1 MDGGEAGWG
10 EGKLGQGLGALKRG
24 EVGTPLQTKH
34 DKVLGKAP
42 DKAELF
48 AENLRN
54 LILITQ
60 VSFYLLSLLE
70 LI

>member
-1 MDGGEAGWG
+1 MGTGQAGSRVG
-10 EGKLGQGLGALKRG
+10 CLKKRG
-24 EVGTPLQTKH
+24 GLEPLYKLSMTKCLE
-34 DKVLGKAP
+34 KLL

>member
-1 MDGGEAGWG
+1 MGTGQAGSRVG
-10 EGKLGQGLGALKRG
+10 CLKKRG
-24 EVGTPLQTKH
+24 GGGLEPLYKLSMTKCLE
-34 DKVLGKAP
+34 KLL

>member
-1 MDGGEAGWG
+1 MGWG
-10 EGKLGQGLGALKRG
+10 QGKLGQGLGALKRG
-24 EVGTPLQTKH
+24 GGLEPLYKLSMTKCLE
-34 DKVLGKAP
+34 KLL

>member
-1 MDGGEAGWG
+1 MEPLC
-10 EGKLGQGLGALKRG
+10 KLRM
-24 EVGTPLQTKH
+24 TKCLE
-34 DKVLGKAP
+34 KLL